1 MRCKNCNEEYD
12 PEMFPY
18 CPYCLT
24 VNEDFN
30 VENKVSPLPVKEK
43 DVNEEQ
49 KDLLCAPERN
59 DDKLYK
65 EKSIIEYSEKCNE
78 EEHKGEKES
87 RLFSF
92 MNAQLYDLSIRLLV
106 LLGISS
112 KTINKLV
119 KKKITKIGQL
129 YNIPVNSL
137 AYIVDERNI
146 EKFRRI
152 QKSLEKT
159 AIQLLKDLL
168 DNMVEEDS
176 FQISLMKAEGITLQE
191 IGLNR
196 GISRERVRQIIKK
209 FNQNLSPLIT
219 PIIDRYINTK
229 GYATGQ
235 EILDLYDNDLYDKIL
250 IQWCK
255 TNKQL
260 EYLDFADIFLK
271 AGECK
276 HAHEKKVLSIA
287 VDFIGEGNDLYEN
300 MEDLESLLK
309 NSGYPYLD
317 TVDIMNLLQKNGYK
331 IYGSYVAPCR
341 KSYGYLCSRIVAK
354 KFSNGIKLYDSTDL
368 DLLRKYALEEYGDIN
383 ISDDNRALSARLSDF
398 LVLSGRG
405 AVTASENIHVEMS
418 LLDEIKTFIDNSPER
433 EIYYSH
439 IYSEF
444 EGMLQMMS
452 NIDNYN
458 FLHGVLMMYYPDDY
472 EYTRDYLKKGTG
484 YISGR
489 FSDRISR
496 FILEEKKPVH
506 KKELKNKFTG
516 MSDIVLNNA
525 VTSSDT
531 LFLWDFN
538 YYYSLDFLDFNNED
552 LANLAK
558 SIQLIM
564 DHYNGYCSDSLLFEY
579 VKRNYQVFLDKN
591 NMLVPNNLYFFCA
604 KKFGDQFDFRRPH
617 IVKKGLIQEISAK
630 NVAVYLLNYPDEL
643 SYSTYMTVAGKLMWS
658 AVTATNMFA
667 EIEQDYIRI
676 SQDLYIKK
684 KLFDI
689 TISKLKLI
697 EECINKCMNYDFVSL
712 MTFDKWEELPD
723 MQYNWNPYLL
733 HSILENYSTRYK
745 IILPRVKDRRYERG
759 LIVEKNCEIHNYVD
773 LIIHMLKELDKYK
786 ISESELTALMVIN
799 GLAYKIIPHEVY
811 ISEKITYK
819 DEEFLIN

>member
-1 MRCKNCNEEYD
+1 M
-12 PEMFPY
+12 
-18 CPYCLT
+18 
-24 VNEDFN
+24 
-30 VENKVSPLPVKEK
+30 
-43 DVNEEQ
+43 
-49 KDLLCAPERN
+49 
-59 DDKLYK
+59 
-65 EKSIIEYSEKCNE
+65 
-78 EEHKGEKES
+78 
-87 RLFSF
+87 
-92 MNAQLYDLSIRLLV
+92 
-106 LLGISS
+106 
-112 KTINKLV
+112 
-119 KKKITKIGQL
+119 
-129 YNIPVNSL
+129 
-137 AYIVDERNI
+137 
-146 EKFRRI
+146 
-152 QKSLEKT
+152 
-159 AIQLLKDLL
+159 
-168 DNMVEEDS
+168 
-176 FQISLMKAEGITLQE
+176 
-191 IGLNR
+191 
-196 GISRERVRQIIKK
+196 
-209 FNQNLSPLIT
+209 IT

-354 KFSNGIKLYDSTDL
+354 KFPNGIKLYDSTDL

-516 MSDIVLNNA
+516 MSDIV
-525 VTSSDT
+525 
-531 LFLWDFN
+531 
-538 YYYSLDFLDFNNED
+538 
-552 LANLAK
+552 
-558 SIQLIM
+558 
-564 DHYNGYCSDSLLFEY
+564 
-579 VKRNYQVFLDKN
+579 
-591 NMLVPNNLYFFCA
+591 
-604 KKFGDQFDFRRPH
+604 
-617 IVKKGLIQEISAK
+617 
-630 NVAVYLLNYPDEL
+630 
-643 SYSTYMTVAGKLMWS
+643 
-658 AVTATNMFA
+658 
-667 EIEQDYIRI
+667 
-676 SQDLYIKK
+676 
-684 KLFDI
+684 
-689 TISKLKLI
+689 
-697 EECINKCMNYDFVSL
+697 
-712 MTFDKWEELPD
+712 
-723 MQYNWNPYLL
+723 
-733 HSILENYSTRYK
+733 
-745 IILPRVKDRRYERG
+745 
-759 LIVEKNCEIHNYVD
+759 
-773 LIIHMLKELDKYK
+773 
-786 ISESELTALMVIN
+786 
-799 GLAYKIIPHEVY
+799 IIPG
-811 ISEKITYK
+811 
-819 DEEFLIN
+819 N